1 MTIDEIKEYLQ
12 LFAAAASNAA
22 HKAGFDGVEVHSANG
37 CLPEQFLW
45 DIVNECT
52 DKYGGSLEN
61 HARAGSCVQGIL
73 VNDICCCA
81 IILYA

>member
-1 MTIDEIKEYLQ
+1 DIPREMTIDEIKEYLQ
-12 LFAAAASNAA
+12 LFAAAASNATSNAA

-52 DKYGGSLEN
+52 DKYGSSLEN
-61 HARAGSCVQGIL
+61 HAR
-73 VNDICCCA
+73 
-81 IILYA
+81 

>member
-1 MTIDEIKEYLQ
+1 
-12 LFAAAASNAA
+12 
-22 HKAGFDGVEVHSANG
+22 VHSANG

-52 DKYGGSLEN
+52 DEYGGSLEN